1 MIRSLLLVSV
11 LLALIPMAFV
21 MPQVGLY
28 LWGWLDYM
36 QPHREVYGFASD
48 LQLNS
53 IVAVATII
61 GLFISKE
68 RKLPDFSWA
77 TLWLA
82 LLTLWVFVSHLFSL
96 APEQSWEYTDRAWRV
111 YFFIFLVL
119 VIAHSRVRIHALLW
133 ILGIS
138 IAYYSLKG
146 GVFTILTGGQARVW
160 GPPTSMISD
169 NNHLAIATAAV
180 IPILNYL
187 RLQTRNFYVRL
198 VIAGTIFFSVVSIIG
213 SLSRGGFIALMVC
226 AAVFWWRSRHKG
238 LLAFAVAVVIIPAA
252 IFFVPQK
259 WTERIE
265 TIEQFESDSSFQ
277 GRVDA
282 WKNNIEV
289 ALANPLTGAGLRV
302 PYLESIMVGYQSE
315 PRETRAAHSIYFEIL
330 GGTGFLGFF
339 FFIMYLVSGWFT
351 LSKVRKQSRDI
362 REWRWAHDLATMSQ
376 VSLASFCVGGAS
388 VSMEFWSGYMTLIA
402 LGTNTLMLMKRHQA
416 EPSSRPAA
424 TGKAQRRAFRGS
436 EPVSLSRSRSTD

>member
-11 LLALIPMAFV
+11 LLALLPMAFI

-48 LQLNS
+48 LQLNL
-53 IVAVATII
+53 IVAVTTII
-61 GLFISKE
+61 GLFVSKE

-82 LLTLWVFVSHLFSL
+82 LLTLWIFVSHVFSL

-111 YFFIFLVL
+111 YLFIFLIL
-119 VIAHSRVRIHALLW
+119 IICHSRVRIHAILW

-146 GVFTILTGGQARVW
+146 GVFTLLTGGQARVW
-160 GPPTSMISD
+160 GPPTSMIGD

-187 RLQTRNFYVRL
+187 RLQSCNFYVRL
-198 VIAGTIFFSVVSIIG
+198 AVAGTIFFSVVSIIG

-226 AAVFWWRSRHKG
+226 AAVFWWRSQHKA
-238 LLAFAVAVVIIPAA
+238 LLSLAAVVVIIPAA
-252 IFFVPQK
+252 IYFVPQN

-265 TIEQFESDSSFQ
+265 TLEEFETDSSFQ
-277 GRVDA
+277 GRIDA
-282 WKNNIEV
+282 WKNNIDV

-302 PYLESIMVGYQSE
+302 VYLQPVIAPYQSE
-315 PRETRAAHSIYFEIL
+315 IREARAAHNMYFEML

-339 FFIMYLVSGWFT
+339 FFAMYLASGWFA
-351 LSKVRKQSRDI
+351 LSKVRKQTRGI
-362 REWRWAHDLATMSQ
+362 REWQWAHDLATMSQ
-376 VSLASFCVGGAS
+376 VSLASFCVGAAS
-388 VSMEFWSGYMTLIA
+388 VSMEFWSGYMTIIA
-402 LGTNTLMLMKRHQA
+402 VGTNVLILVKRHLPTA
-416 EPSSRPAA
+416 DDAAAPAPARSGRRRYWDAKPSPS
-424 TGKAQRRAFRGS
+424 
-436 EPVSLSRSRSTD
+436 